1 MNDITDIEYM
11 QQAINLAKLGRF
23 TTSPNPNVG
32 CVIVNNGQVVGQGY
46 HQKAGEGH
54 AEVNALK
61 QAGIA
66 AKNATAYVTLE
77 PCSHY
82 GRTPPCA
89 DGLIAAGVSRVVVAM
104 MDPNPLVAGRGIK
117 KLQCAGIQV
126 HSGVLEQQAKEL
138 NPGFIKRMQSD
149 LPFVTVKMGVSLD
162 GRTALE
168 NGVSQWITA
177 SDARVDVQ
185 QFRAQ
190 HCAILTGSG
199 TVLSDNPS
207 LNLRWSE
214 LGAVKDVINESQ
226 LRQPIRV
233 VIDSSNQV
241 LPSHKMIAITT
252 PIILIR
258 RQRDNLV
265 WPSHVEQMLIDGN
278 NDGEG
283 QFDLHQVLTL
293 LAQRGI
299 NAIWVE
305 AGAKLC
311 GALLSQQLVDRL
323 VIYQAPKIIGDLGKG
338 LFHLPPI
345 ESMEQIIDL
354 SIDDLRMIGRDIRII
369 ATPTYSTKEN

>member
-1 MNDITDIEYM
+1 MSDVADIQYM

-32 CVIVNNGQVVGQGY
+32 CVIVKNNQVIGQGY
-46 HQKAGEGH
+46 HQKAGQGH

-61 QAGIA
+61 QAGDNA
-66 AKNATAYVTLE
+66 NGATAYVTLE

-89 DGLIAAGVSRVVVAM
+89 DGLITACISRVVVAM
-104 MDPNPLVAGRGIK
+104 MDPIPLVAGRGIE

-126 HSGVLEQQAKEL
+126 DSGVLEQQANAL
-138 NPGFIKRMQSD
+138 NPGFIKRMQTN
-149 LPFVTVKMGVSLD
+149 LPFVTVKLGVSLD

-199 TVLSDNPS
+199 TVLKDNPS
-207 LNLRWSE
+207 LNLRWQE
-214 LGAVKDVINESQ
+214 LGSVRDVINESQ

-233 VIDSSNQV
+233 VIDSHNQV
-241 LPSHKMIAITT
+241 LPSHKMIGIES

-258 RQRDNLV
+258 RQRDLLT
-265 WPSHVEQMLIDGN
+265 WPSHVEQLMIDG
-278 NDGEG
+278 DG
-283 QFDLHQVLTL
+283 QFDLYQVLEL

-338 LFHLPPI
+338 LFHLPTV
-345 ESMEQIIDL
+345 ENMEQVIDL
-354 SIDDLRMIGRDIRII
+354 SIDDLRMVGRDIRVM
-369 ATPTYSTKEN
+369 ATPTYLSKTQIT